1 MRAGAFEAYLREH
14 AEPFASSGALCRGLG
29 VVPGAGGVPAAVQT
43 LVAAGFL
50 VHDEGLYWT
59 AVPNAALFLRMC
71 RDGAAELR
79 RAIARMCDTAAAAGD
94 TRPPPKRARTVAA
107 LAAADRAGA
116 LLGVPARAVR
126 HGAVAMRTS
135 FLGVPFHLADL
146 LGRGDVVATTVAG
159 HTHYTIPQGT
169 ERRDRRRR
177 RTGLFALPK

>member
-1 MRAGAFEAYLREH
+1 MH
-14 AEPFASSGALCRGLG
+14 A
-29 VVPGAGGVPAAVQT
+29 

-94 TRPPPKRARTVAA
+94 AGARPPHKRARTVAA
-107 LAAADRAGA
+107 LASADRAGT
-116 LLGVPARAVR
+116 LLGVPAGAVS
-126 HGAVAMRTS
+126 HEAVAMRTS

-159 HTHYTIPQGT
+159 HTYYTLPQGS

-177 RTGLFALPK
+177 RTGLFALPE